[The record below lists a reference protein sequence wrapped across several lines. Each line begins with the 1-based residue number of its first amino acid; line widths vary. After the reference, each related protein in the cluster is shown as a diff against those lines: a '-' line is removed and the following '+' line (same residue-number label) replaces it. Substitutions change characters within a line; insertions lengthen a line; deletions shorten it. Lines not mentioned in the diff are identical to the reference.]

1 MDRRNFI
8 KLTAVTGTSATLAS
22 CGNPEHHLIRFLPEE
37 ELVPGVAEWKPSV
50 CPLCHAGCGLMVRV
64 MEGEAEVI
72 RQGQTGLIRMGLAKK
87 LEGNPAH
94 PISQGKLCARGQAA
108 IQVTYH
114 PDRIR
119 QPLKRTGGRG
129 SGQFAEISWDDA
141 LKELVGQLD
150 ALVAGGNQ
158 QALAF
163 LKRPATGMRGEL
175 VSQFLTRFG
184 AQPPISFELFSDQVL
199 RSANSLSFG
208 KRQLPTFDLAN
219 ARYVLSFG
227 TDFLGTWNSPVAQS
241 VAYGHMRQGRP
252 GIRGTFVQL
261 EPRMSQTGASAD
273 QWIPLRPGTDGIVA
287 LGLAHTIMQAGL
299 RPTAGAGRAGVMI
312 EGWSGGLA
320 GYSPAEVERQTG
332 VGAAKLERL
341 ARDLVEQ
348 QPSVVMVGGAAVAQT
363 SGLFAALAVNALNA
377 LLGSV
382 GEPGGLTFMPQ
393 IPSLPAA
400 NQSGPV
406 PLRSVSA
413 LAANILG
420 ADRPPVQVLLVD
432 DVNPVFATPPAWRVR
447 EALLRVPFIASFG
460 TFLDETSVLADLIL
474 PDHSF
479 LESWIDR
486 QPESGAAMAV
496 ASVAAPTMRPL
507 HQTRAMPDVLLEI
520 SRTLARPLT
529 PAFEWQTFD
538 EMLMQTVSALGSSSD
553 DVWSMV
559 QQQGGWWGDPV
570 PRGANAS
577 VPRRA
582 NAPVLPSAKA
592 SAEHPLFPPHTAGSR
607 EAQFDGDVTQYP
619 FHFLPYPSQAF
630 LDGSL
635 AHLPWLQELP
645 DVMTTAMWSCWIE
658 INPRTAERLGISLG
672 DIVEVTSSQGT
683 LRVPALLS
691 PGIAPDVV
699 AMPVGQGHETFTRY
713 ASGRGQNP
721 IKLLAALTEPVTG
734 ALAWAAT
741 RVRIA
746 RVQGATGELILF
758 AGEMRERPNEGV
770 R

>member
-8 KLTAVTGTSATLAS
+8 KLTAVTGTSATLVS
-22 CGNPEHHLIRFLPEE
+22 CGNPEHQLIRFVPEE

-50 CPLCHAGCGLMVRV
+50 CPLCHAGCGLLVRV
-64 MEGEAEVI
+64 MEGDAEVI
-72 RQGQTGLIRMGLAKK
+72 RQGQVGLIRMGLAKK

-94 PISQGKLCARGQAA
+94 PINQGKLCARGQAA

-119 QPLKRTGGRG
+119 QPLKRTGSRG
-129 SGQFAEISWDDA
+129 TGQFAEISWDDA
-141 LKELVGQLD
+141 LKELVGRLNN
-150 ALVAGGNQ
+150 LVAGGNQ

-163 LKRPATGMRGEL
+163 LKRPATGTRDEL
-175 VSQFLTRFG
+175 VSQFLKRFG
-184 AQPPISFELFSDQVL
+184 APPAISFELFSDEVL
-199 RSANSLSFG
+199 RHANLLSFG

-261 EPRMSQTGASAD
+261 EPRMSQTGANAD
-273 QWIPLRPGTDGIVA
+273 QWIPLRPSTDGIVA
-287 LGLAHTIMQAGL
+287 LGLAHAIMQEGL
-299 RPTAGAGRAGVMI
+299 RPIAGAGRAGAMI

-320 GYSPAEVERQTG
+320 AYSPAEVERRTG
-332 VGAAKLERL
+332 VGAEKLERL

-348 QPSVVMVGGAAVAQT
+348 RPSVVIVGGAAVAQT
-363 SGLFAALAVNALNA
+363 NGLFTALAVNALNA

-382 GEPGGLTFMPQ
+382 EEPGGLSFMPQ
-393 IPSLPAA
+393 IRSLSPATESRSAPS
-400 NQSGPV
+400 
-406 PLRSVSA
+406 RSVSA
-413 LAANILG
+413 LAADILD
-420 ADRPPVQVLLVD
+420 ADRMPVQALLVD
-432 DVNPVFATPPAWRVR
+432 DVNPVFATPPAWRLR
-447 EALLRVPFIASFG
+447 EALLKVPFIASFG
-460 TFLDETSVLADLIL
+460 AFLDETSVLADLIL

-486 QPESGAAMAV
+486 RPESGAAMAV
-496 ASVAAPTMRPL
+496 ASVAAPAMRPL
-507 HQTRAMPDVLLEI
+507 HQTRAMPDLLLEI

-538 EMLMQTVSALGSSSD
+538 EMLMETVSALGSSTD
-553 DVWSMV
+553 DVWRMV
-559 QQQGGWWGDPV
+559 QQQGGWWDDPV
-570 PRGANAS
+570 PR
-577 VPRRA
+577 
-582 NAPVLPSAKA
+582 SAKA
-592 SAEHPLFPPHTAGSR
+592 SAPRSANASAERLLSPPGSH

-658 INPRTAERLGISLG
+658 INPRTGERLGISRG
-672 DIVEVTSSQGT
+672 DIVEVTSSQGV

-721 IKLLAALTEPVTG
+721 ITLLAALTEPATG